1 MQTANNQAIGEA
13 TGKIILM
20 GEHAVVY
27 GEPSLAIPFPAANIQ
42 TTVTPSSGPITLHCV
57 YHNGLLSEAPNHLA
71 NLVSVVKVSLEAL
84 NKDAKD
90 FSLHIESTIPPE
102 RGMGSSAAVAV
113 ATVRALFNYFEEPLT
128 HELLLELVNVSEV
141 IAHGNPSGL
150 DAAMTSGQKPLYYVK
165 GQPFIPFELNLDAY
179 LVVGDTGIKGQ
190 TKEAVGS
197 IAELMKTKP
206 EETMQD
212 IHQLGD
218 LAKDAKAAIEEN
230 DSETLGKDM
239 QQAHQLLAKLG
250 VSNNQLNHLVA
261 TAMETGALGAKLTGG
276 GRGGCMI
283 SLAATETAAKEI
295 AGALTKAGTE
305 NTWVYYLGGQSNE

>member
-42 TTVTPSSGPITLHCV
+42 ATVSPSSGPVTLHCV
-57 YHNGLLSEAPNHLA
+57 YHKGELSSSPEHLSNIVA
-71 NLVSVVKVSLEAL
+71 VVETSLKAL
-84 NKDAKD
+84 KKELKNFTVQID
-90 FSLHIESTIPPE
+90 SSIPPE

-113 ATVRALFNYFEEPLT
+113 ATVRALFNYFKQPLS
-128 HELLLELVNVSEV
+128 HEQLLELVNVSEM

-150 DAAMTSGQKPLYYVK
+150 DAAMTSGGTPLYYVK
-165 GQPFIPFELNLDAY
+165 GQPFIPFALNLDAY

-197 IAELMKTKP
+197 IARLMKEKTT
-206 EETMQD
+206 ETMKD
-212 IHQLGD
+212 IHQLGN
-218 LAKDAKAAIEEN
+218 LAKDAKTAIENN
-230 DSETLGKDM
+230 DPLTLGADM
-239 QQAHQLLAKLG
+239 QHAHQLLAKLG
-250 VSNNQLNHLVA
+250 VSNEQLDRLVN
-261 TAMETGALGAKLTGG
+261 TAIKAGALGAKLTGG

-283 SLAATETAAKEI
+283 ALAADEAAAKKI
-295 AGALTKAGTE
+295 AAALTEDGTE
-305 NTWVYYLGGQSNE
+305 NTWLYYLGGQANE